1 MKEEIMEIR
10 NRYTN
15 KVMAIGRNIKT
26 IIEINK
32 ADLREADLMGADLT
46 GIMAILNGKLPLA
59 TVYFHQFPSIRLL
72 SSIVLHNLS
81 DSLMLELMR
90 RDAYAH
96 PKPELFNEWIKIG
109 KCPYKNEERF
119 WLFEPKREIWQP
131 GLPQMAD
138 RDLIIE
144 ICKNQGWKIRGYLE

>member
-131 GLPQMAD
+131 GLPQMTD

>member
-1 MKEEIMEIR
+1 
-10 NRYTN
+10 
-15 KVMAIGRNIKT
+15 
-26 IIEINK
+26 
-32 ADLREADLMGADLT
+32 
-46 GIMAILNGKLPLA
+46 
-59 TVYFHQFPSIRLL
+59 
-72 SSIVLHNLS
+72 
-81 DSLMLELMR
+81 MLELMR